1 MGRRK
6 TKPVASRKH
15 KSAGQASV
23 LPALSSLT
31 DLPEYSDLVPSAAQ
45 EAAFEAWRAAHPEV
59 ADPLALACVCR
70 LDRGFP
76 AILYPEGVVRAEHA
90 VHLAEKDAVKPAV
103 GDWVVARFPD
113 EHGMAVIEEV
123 LPRFS
128 DLARWRGS
136 NRGERQTLAANL
148 NIVLIAQA
156 VSDRRVSVDRIA
168 RSAVIAADCG
178 CSYAVVLTKADRATS
193 PEALSEDVV
202 RIREVL
208 GDEVAIAVC
217 ASKHQNTQ
225 AVEERFAAARAAG
238 ARTGIEAV
246 RELVPPLE
254 TGLVLGESGVGKSTL
269 LNRLLGREALETGEV
284 RTKDDQGRHTTVTR
298 RMVKLEDAGVI
309 IDAPGLRSLPLL
321 GHEEGL
327 ALVFGELVEAAGEC
341 KFRDCT
347 HTHEPGCA
355 VLSRYGAGQIPELR
369 LKTYLSLAKEMRE
382 SAKSLDPDILV

>member
-6 TKPVASRKH
+6 TKPVASRKY
-15 KSAGQASV
+15 KSAGQDSV
-23 LPALSSLT
+23 LPALSTLT
-31 DLPEYSDLVPSAAQ
+31 DLPDYSDLVPSAEQTSAFDAWL
-45 EAAFEAWRAAHPEV
+45 AARPEIM
-59 ADPLALACVCR
+59 DPLALACVCR

-76 AILYPEGVVRAEHA
+76 AILYPGGVVRAEHA
-90 VHLAEKDAVKPAV
+90 VHLADKDAVKPAV

-113 EHGMAVIEEV
+113 EHEMAVIEEV

-148 NIVLIAQA
+148 NVVLIAQA

-178 CSYAVVLTKADRATS
+178 CSYAVVLTKADRAVS
-193 PEALSEDVV
+193 PEALAADVA

-208 GDEVAIAVC
+208 GEDVAIAVC
-217 ASKHQNTQ
+217 ASKYQDSQ
-225 AVEERFAAARAAG
+225 AVEERLAAAEAVG

-246 RELVPPLE
+246 RELVPRFE

-269 LNRLLGREALETGEV
+269 LNRLLGKEALETGEV
-284 RTKDDQGRHTTVTR
+284 RSKDDQGRHTTVTR

-321 GHEEGL
+321 GHERGL
-327 ALVFGELVEAAGEC
+327 ALVFGELVEAAAEC

-355 VLSRYGAGQIPELR
+355 VLSRYGSGQIPELR

-382 SAKSLDPDILV
+382 SAASLDPDILI